1 MMTDDDP
8 QGTVFGKV
16 ALKSPKQT
24 KTSIDLKWNA
34 VPNAASYVIYGNK
47 CGKGIKPVKIGVVN
61 GTGQTVSTVANQT
74 VAKGTYY
81 KFLVVALDRNNTV
94 VSTSK
99 VIHVATKGGKVG
111 NHKKV
116 TVKKSVIKKAKKLKK
131 GKSLKLKAKAVPQ
144 SKKLKVRKHR
154 PVLYES
160 SDINIATVSKKGVV
174 KAKNKGTCYIYAY
187 AQNGVYKKIKV
198 IVK

>member
-1 MMTDDDP
+1 MIRRML
-8 QGTVFGKV
+8 Q
-16 ALKSPKQT
+16 LKN
-24 KTSIDLKWNA
+24 I
-34 VPNAASYVIYGNK
+34 
-47 CGKGIKPVKIGVVN
+47 VKDYDAG
-61 GTGQTVSTVANQT
+61 GS
-74 VAKGTYY
+74 
-81 KFLVVALDRNNTV
+81 V

-99 VIHVATKGGKVG
+99 AVYAATAGSKKVSNFKGVKVPGKV
-111 NHKKV
+111 
-116 TVKKSVIKKAKKLKK
+116 VKKARKLKK

-154 PVLYES
+154 AVLYES

-198 IVK
+198 TVK